1 MKFFAIIFMLAAI
14 LTGGSDNNIKPYTIM
29 IYMNGSDLESEIGAA
44 TTDLIEI
51 LDSGLKSENA
61 NVIIFTGGAEYWQ
74 NDVIPANECA
84 IWYVA
89 DGELFNITKLGLQNM
104 GEPDTLSDFITYAM
118 SHFPAQKYGLIMWDH
133 GGGAIAGFGHDEHF
147 DYYDEGSLTLLE
159 MDYAFKKAGLSG
171 QALEWLGFD
180 ACLMATVEMAQISSK
195 YAKYLIASEDLEP
208 GDGWDY
214 KFLGLL
220 NHYPYASGYLL
231 GKEIVDTFM
240 DFYGP
245 NSDEILT
252 LSVIDLNKVQP
263 VMDSMGALMKRCSY
277 KLISGRYY
285 FATLAKRRG
294 NTKTFGEG
302 SPRDSE
308 SDMIDIGDMAKQLE
322 DLFPQEVADIHSAL
336 NSAVL
341 YNRYNSKIP
350 LYGLSAYYI
359 YGGQFY
365 ENLELYAELD
375 VDLAYLWYLQKF
387 FNSLTGQEAIKTP
400 IQKNINGSLVYL
412 YKEAELDG
420 DRTRYTIPAQVNGND
435 CDIIICMPG
444 EKVLG
449 YRYTDLL
456 AKPKGYIPF
465 KNGDVAAFYYL
476 NNNTWSLSKQ
486 IQFFDLLDY
495 SDQNHYT
502 LKEKI
507 L

>member
-1 MKFFAIIFMLAAI
+1 MFAAI
-14 LTGGSDNNIKPYTIM
+14 VSSGSSDNIKPYTIM

-51 LDSGLKSENA
+51 LDSGLNSENA
-61 NVIIFTGGAEYWQ
+61 NVIIFTGGADYWH

-89 DGELFNITKLGLQNM
+89 DGELFNIANVGLQNM

-118 SHFPAQKYGLIMWDH
+118 SHFPAHKYGLVMWDH

-180 ACLMATVEMAQISSK
+180 ACLMATVEMAQIASQ

-277 KLISGRYY
+277 KLITGRYS
-285 FATLAKRRG
+285 FVTLSERRG

-322 DLFPQEVADIHSAL
+322 DLFPQETAAVHRAL
-336 NSAVL
+336 DSAVL
-341 YNRYNSKIP
+341 YNRYNSNIP

-375 VDLAYLWYLQKF
+375 VDFAYIWYLQKF
-387 FNSLTGQEAIKTP
+387 FSSLTGQEAAKIP
-400 IQKNINGSLVYL
+400 VQKIINGRQAYL
-412 YKEAELDG
+412 YKEAELNDG
-420 DRTRYTIPAQVNGND
+420 RIRYTIPAQVNGKD
-435 CDIIICMPG
+435 SDIIICMPK
-444 EKVLG
+444 ERVLG
-449 YRYTDLL
+449 YRHTGLL

-465 KNGDVAAFYYL
+465 EEGDLVAFYYPYKHVWL
-476 NNNTWSLSKQ
+476 LSGQ
-486 IQFFDLLDY
+486 MQFFYLLDCCE
-495 SDQNHYT
+495 QNHYT
-502 LKEKI
+502 LKKKI
-507 L
+507 A